1 MCAKTLCPFVSS
13 TRNIALGNASATV
26 PSISIAPSLLAKD
39 QYLLLCYRVNEHGR
53 APQKSCGF
61 ARDAKG
67 DSIGAPLIKG
77 NRLNLPHWTPPTRR
91 ELGQKIGDF
100 DPKARK
106 LCLATIKAGE
116 NKRFSIWA
124 DGVTM
129 FEVRTA

>member
-67 DSIGAPLIKG
+67 DSMASPPYKG
-77 NRLNLPHWTPPTRR
+77 NRLKKGELTPPAW
-91 ELGQKIGDF
+91 QKC
-100 DPKARK
+100 ARNEDGEADK
-106 LCLATIKAGE
+106 DSAG
-116 NKRFSIWA
+116 A
-124 DGVTM
+124 
-129 FEVRTA
+129 

>member
-39 QYLLLCYRVNEHGR
+39 QYLLLCYRLNEQGR

-61 ARDAKG
+61 AEDAKG
-67 DSIGAPLIKG
+67 DSMASPPYKG
-77 NRLNLPHWTPPTRR
+77 NPLNLPYSTPPTRR

-106 LCLATIKAGE
+106 FLLAAIRASE
-116 NKRFSIWA
+116 NKRFSIGA

-129 FEVRTA
+129 FEVRTS